1 LSDAQ
6 VQEAID
12 ELDVAGENRDV
23 ARRAIRE
30 GGDNVIQAIAELDDP
45 SRLYQFVNQY
55 GESATDLIRLFD
67 SSENVVSL
75 LKLDISRPNRA
86 RENIVR
92 YSNDPA
98 DPRFPTGR
106 AEQLVEDIQTDSV
119 RKVPGFDSPITPRR
133 RIIIDEIADAG
144 GPGNLRG
151 YQREIRIVADRIRRG
166 DTVFAIG
173 RVIRD
178 SSGDDIV
185 DIDVELNDAAIES
198 GGVISTTKAQTKLEA
213 YEDAAQLNELDL
225 NGKTVT
231 FDSDTGFE
239 ESQKVDIR
247 QTARDIE
254 SRSNGIN
261 TISIKFESTDPAGG
275 DDQ

>member
-1 LSDAQ
+1 M
-6 VQEAID
+6 
-12 ELDVAGENRDV
+12 
-23 ARRAIRE
+23 
-30 GGDNVIQAIAELDDP
+30 IQAIAELDDP

-231 FDSDTGFE
+231 LDSDTIFK

-247 QTARDIE
+247 QTTRDIE

-261 TISIKFESTDPAGG
+261 TISTKFESTDPAGG